1 MLEIL
6 INPLHLPL
14 TPEELINEILENRK
28 ELQKQYYNLN
38 NCMLVILKKDYDK
51 LKNYWSI
58 LNKDLITREVKEWE
72 TIYGLKFEIINGF
85 EENEDIKYCI
95 NELQKAIWE
104 E

>member
-58 LNKDLITREVKEWE
+58 LNKDSITREVKEWE